1 LGISESL
8 LPANSIV
15 LFRAPTI
22 WEQYRWR
29 LILAFAAV
37 GLQSALIF
45 GLVYEDRRRRT
56 AEDDAHSL
64 LVQLERRNRFAA
76 AGELTASIAH
86 EIRQP
91 LTSIVVAAQAGL
103 NWLKNEVPDL
113 QEARSSL
120 NNIVKEGHRADD
132 VIRNVRAMFSND
144 RQEQGTIDVN
154 ALIEGVLALAARTLQ
169 NNDVRVKT
177 VYAPKTI
184 VRGNSVQ
191 LQQVLMNLIN
201 NAVEAMSACASND
214 RLLQLKTE
222 FLGSGDRVS
231 LAVQDSG
238 PGIDLER
245 RSDLFKPLFS
255 TKPGGMGL
263 GLSICKSVIDAHGGS
278 LSVTAGN
285 PVGAVFTIILPLE
298 REVT

>member
-1 LGISESL
+1 MYL
-8 LPANSIV
+8 LSDVTP
-15 LFRAPTI
+15 R
-22 WEQYRWR
+22 
-29 LILAFAAV
+29 
-37 GLQSALIF
+37 
-45 GLVYEDRRRRT
+45 
-56 AEDDAHSL
+56 
-64 LVQLERRNRFAA
+64 ERYKTYF
-76 AGELTASIAH
+76 
-86 EIRQP
+86 
-91 LTSIVVAAQAGL
+91 
-103 NWLKNEVPDL
+103 
-113 QEARSSL
+113 
-120 NNIVKEGHRADD
+120 
-132 VIRNVRAMFSND
+132 
-144 RQEQGTIDVN
+144 
-154 ALIEGVLALAARTLQ
+154 LQ

-278 LSVTAGN
+278 LNVTAGN